1 MPRRQ
6 CLVLCQSCCYRAFT
20 NLLLPVPL
28 THTRSCASAA
38 GLFSRFDLVGS
49 YFGVLRNATLMYCGS
64 AGVGMAYAAMAEEEQ
79 KQQGSNPAVAHS
91 VVEKPAR
98 KSRRGFAAS
107 NQ

>member
-1 MPRRQ
+1 M
-6 CLVLCQSCCYRAFT
+6 
-20 NLLLPVPL
+20 
-28 THTRSCASAA
+28 
-38 GLFSRFDLVGS
+38 GFSRFDLVGKCS
-49 YFGVLRNATLMYCGS
+49 YLGSLGSAMLRCYGT

-91 VVEKPAR
+91 VAEKPAR